1 MADNF
6 KLPGSSYEE
15 IIKIIK
21 AYSSGKEGQAQPLD
35 AIAQASCPG
44 SDEAVAGKGN
54 RGLYDEWRQGG
65 SGSLLGRES
74 RHQAL
79 PE

>member
-35 AIAQASCPG
+35 AIQELIGQLLAEIMASYYKC
-44 SDEAVAGKGN
+44 N
-54 RGLYDEWRQGG
+54 C
-65 SGSLLGRES
+65 
-74 RHQAL
+74 
-79 PE
+79 